1 MVTGIMRRISG
12 AHGTCTFAFAD
23 GVGRRAS
30 SSGVMPGW
38 SAGLSRKYRPHAK
51 AHNML
56 TQPTTMNDPRHEMAA
71 ISDATSH
78 GVIEFPSRENACVK
92 PCAKP
97 RRSFDTQYDMARV
110 AVGKVA
116 PSPNPRMPRATH
128 SALRPCNRPVPVV
141 TH

>member
-12 AHGTCTFAFAD
+12 AHGTCTLAFAA

-71 ISDATSH
+71 ISDATRH
-78 GVIEFPSRENACVK
+78 GLIEFPSREKACVK
-92 PCAKP
+92 P
-97 RRSFDTQYDMARV
+97 RSEEHT
-110 AVGKVA
+110 
-116 PSPNPRMPRATH
+116 SE
-128 SALRPCNRPVPVV
+128 L
-141 TH
+141 